1 MDSDYIHVRESFV
14 TGKLKIKE
22 HKKLTDGLDGG
33 ANNVHYESDGSEV
46 LTSIPLGKNSIKSK
60 NSKNEVNSAPAK
72 KGKKRT
78 KASPSMR
85 ESRNEALLP
94 NVSEQYE
101 ANTIPS

>member
-1 MDSDYIHVRESFV
+1 VRESFV

-46 LTSIPLGKNSIKSK
+46 LTSIPLGKNSLKSK
-60 NSKNEVNSAPAK
+60 NSKTEVGLPGSK

-78 KASPSMR
+78 KVSPSLR